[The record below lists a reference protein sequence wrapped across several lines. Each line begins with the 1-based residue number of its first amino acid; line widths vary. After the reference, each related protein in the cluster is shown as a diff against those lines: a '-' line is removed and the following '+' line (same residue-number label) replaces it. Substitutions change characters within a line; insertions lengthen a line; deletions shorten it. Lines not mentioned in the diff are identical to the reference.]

1 MLLAGLLYDGVDVVL
16 RPEVELALLV
26 RLPTLMPPLLVPVLG
41 LEVTDGLLPVE
52 LWLVETE
59 P

>member
-41 LEVTDGLLPVE
+41 LVVEDGLLPAE

>member
-1 MLLAGLLYDGVDVVL
+1 ML

-26 RLPTLMPPLLVPVLG
+26 RLPTLIPPLLVPVLG
-41 LEVTDGLLPVE
+41 LVEADGLLPAE